1 MKKAKAIK
9 ILNKEYDRVLWLR
22 KTHAEW
28 ENDLKK
34 RGCTVSDDYYCL
46 HLNDVLI
53 ALLTAIDVLNQANVQ
68 PVEYAQWELNSNDY
82 HYIKYHC
89 SNCGAKAPIFRSCD
103 EDTGSAVK
111 TPYCPNCGRRMRK

>member
-9 ILNKEYDRVLWLR
+9 ILNEEYDKTLWLR
-22 KTHAEW
+22 KIQ
-28 ENDLKK
+28 
-34 RGCTVSDDYYCL
+34 SDDDHFLY
-46 HLNDVLI
+46 LNDVLI

-68 PVEYAQWELNSNDY
+68 PVKYARWELNSNDY

-89 SNCGAKAPIFRSCD
+89 SNCGAKMPID
-103 EDTGSAVK
+103 EDTESAIK